1 MVIREAITA
10 DLPAIAKLWNHY
22 ILNSTYNYDYEPK
35 KADFFEKWLKDR
47 QDLNLPVFV
56 VEVEGEL
63 AGYGY
68 YGQFRGRDGY
78 LHSAEHGLYF
88 DEKFQGN
95 GFGRLLLE
103 HLMKDAKERGFHT
116 MVAGIDSSNPGSIIF
131 HKRMG
136 FEMVGTFREIG
147 YKNGKWLDCVFLQKF
162 L

>member
-1 MVIREAITA
+1 MLIREALIT
-10 DLPAIAKLWNHY
+10 DLPAIAELWNHY
-22 ILNSTYNYDYEPK
+22 ILNSSYNYDYDAK
-35 KADFFEKWLKDR
+35 SADYFEEWFRER
-47 QDLNLPVFV
+47 QKEGLPVFV
-56 VEVEGEL
+56 AEVEGEF
-63 AGYGY
+63 AGYAY
-68 YGQFRGRDGY
+68 YSQFRGRQGY

-88 DEKFQGN
+88 NEKFQGN

-103 HLMKDAKERGFHT
+103 HLMSDAKERGFHT

-136 FEMVGTFREIG
+136 FELVGTFREIG